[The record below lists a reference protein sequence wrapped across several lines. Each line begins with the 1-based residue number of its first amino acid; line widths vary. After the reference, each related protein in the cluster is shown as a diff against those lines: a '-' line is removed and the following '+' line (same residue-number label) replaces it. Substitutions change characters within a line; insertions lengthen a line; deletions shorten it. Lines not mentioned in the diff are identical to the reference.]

1 MKKLLSADAAT
12 GMVQTAYADGEGGLV
27 IETAQ
32 DISDLIERNKA
43 SYAQTDENARWG
55 EWAHIGSLPLSVIQ
69 DLNRKGLL
77 RGFYII
83 DQKKFKAW
91 LNDPENRY
99 FRTRPGRI

>member
-1 MKKLLSADAAT
+1 MKKLLSADADTA
-12 GMVQTAYADGEGGLV
+12 MVQTAYADGEGGLI

-32 DISDLIERNKA
+32 DISAIIESNKA
-43 SYAQTDENARWG
+43 SYAQTDERARWG
-55 EWAHIGSLPLSVIQ
+55 EWARIGSIPLAVIQ

-77 RGFYII
+77 RGFHII

>member
-1 MKKLLSADAAT
+1 MKKLLSANA

-32 DISDLIERNKA
+32 DISDIIESNKT
-43 SYAQTDENARWG
+43 SYAQTDERARWG
-55 EWAHIGSLPLSVIQ
+55 EWAKIGSIPLAVIQ
-69 DLNRKGLL
+69 DLNRKGFL
-77 RGFYII
+77 RGFHII

-99 FRTRPGRI
+99 FRSRPGRI

>member
-1 MKKLLSADAAT
+1 MKKLLSANA

-32 DISDLIERNKA
+32 DISDIIESNKA
-43 SYAQTDENARWG
+43 SYAQTDERARWG
-55 EWAHIGSLPLSVIQ
+55 EWAKIGSIPLAVIQ
-69 DLNRKGLL
+69 DLNRKGFL
-77 RGFYII
+77 RGFHII

-91 LNDPENRY
+91 LNAPENRY